1 MSGGAAGPLRP
12 HPSGVLLLVHAQP
25 GARRDEVAGLHGERL
40 RVRIAAPATEGRA
53 NERLVEVLARA
64 LGVRRS
70 AVTIAS
76 GHSSREKAVMLE
88 GLRADEVARRLG
100 LAGPAQQS

>member
-1 MSGGAAGPLRP
+1 
-12 HPSGVLLLVHAQP
+12 
-25 GARRDEVAGLHGERL
+25 L